1 MSRTTDRKRL
11 SDKRIV
17 KPSRAGLFRRA
28 DEIETFTTQQEVS
41 NAKADRSRGRIWSL
55 NLVCNLGGAL

>member
-28 DEIETFTTQQEVS
+28 DEIDTFTTQQQAM
-41 NAKADRSRGRIWSL
+41 NHKAERSRGRFSL
-55 NLVCNLGGAL
+55 RLDMGAAL